1 MGLALVDGLGAGV
14 VLPIWAGNWRAF
26 LVPSDRGDGL
36 GRLGGP
42 ALGAGGQLLNGELGW
57 GSARGRDE
65 GGLWWERG
73 RGHGTLLGLL
83 GAG

>member
-1 MGLALVDGLGAGV
+1 MGLGLVDGLGARV
-14 VLPIWAGNWRAF
+14 VLPILAGNWGAL

-42 ALGAGGQLLNGELGW
+42 ALGTGRELLDGEFGW

-65 GGLWWERG
+65 GGLWRERG
-73 RGHGTLLGLL
+73 WGHGTLGLL